1 MTETKIMTEIPP
13 VVLHMRPAL
22 DVDEEQFFEF
32 CQLNR
37 DWRIER
43 NAEGDLEIMPPT
55 GGETGNRNAAIVAQL
70 WAWALRDGTGHA
82 FDSSTGFVLSNGATR
97 SPDAAWVSREQ
108 LSGLTTEQKQRF
120 LPLCPDVVVE
130 LRSPTDSFAILQEKM
145 QEYLKNGA
153 RLGWLIDPESKQ
165 VHVYRP
171 DETVRALENPESI
184 SGDHILPGFVLSLKP
199 IWRPGF

>member
-1 MTETKIMTEIPP
+1 
-13 VVLHMRPAL
+13 
-22 DVDEEQFFEF
+22 
-32 CQLNR
+32 
-37 DWRIER
+37 
-43 NAEGDLEIMPPT
+43 
-55 GGETGNRNAAIVAQL
+55 
-70 WAWALRDGTGHA
+70 
-82 FDSSTGFVLSNGATR
+82 
-97 SPDAAWVSREQ
+97 
-108 LSGLTTEQKQRF
+108 
-120 LPLCPDVVVE
+120 VVE

-184 SGDHILPGFVLSLKP
+184 SGDPILPGFVLGLKP

>member
-13 VVLHMRPAL
+13 VVLLMRPAL

-184 SGDHILPGFVLSLKP
+184 SGDPILPGFVLGLKP

>member
-1 MTETKIMTEIPP
+1 M
-13 VVLHMRPAL
+13 
-22 DVDEEQFFEF
+22 
-32 CQLNR
+32 
-37 DWRIER
+37 
-43 NAEGDLEIMPPT
+43 
-55 GGETGNRNAAIVAQL
+55 
-70 WAWALRDGTGHA
+70 
-82 FDSSTGFVLSNGATR
+82 
-97 SPDAAWVSREQ
+97 SREQ

-199 IWRPGF
+199 IWLPGF

>member
-1 MTETKIMTEIPP
+1 MGMGTPGWHGP
-13 VVLHMRPAL
+13 R
-22 DVDEEQFFEF
+22 FRF
-32 CQLNR
+32 LNR
-37 DWRIER
+37 IRAVQRR
-43 NAEGDLEIMPPT
+43 NAL
-55 GGETGNRNAAIVAQL
+55 
-70 WAWALRDGTGHA
+70 
-82 FDSSTGFVLSNGATR
+82 